1 MKKPIEELDLDF
13 SMDMSGIYVVVD
25 STTNIEIL
33 SPTVIQNDAAAV
45 GAFVKFMEEQKEKK
59 APFSRYVL
67 KSVALYSVID
77 HRIVTGESYDII
89 SDDEDYEE
97 YFKTICDTVYNKEE
111 A

>member
-33 SPTVIQNDAAAV
+33 SPTMIQNDAAAV
-45 GAFVKFMEEQKEKK
+45 GAFVKFMTENIGKK

-67 KSVALYSVID
+67 KNVCAYSVIE
-77 HRIVTGESYDII
+77 HRIVSGESYDII
-89 SDDEDYEE
+89 SDDENFEE
-97 YFKTICDTVYNKEE
+97 YFKQICDTVYNKEE

>member
-33 SPTVIQNDAAAV
+33 NPTMIQNDAAAV
-45 GAFVKFMEEQKEKK
+45 GAFVKFMAEQKAKK

-67 KSVALYSVID
+67 KNVAAYSVIE
-77 HRIVTGESYDII
+77 HRMMSGESYDII

-97 YFKTICDTVYNKEE
+97 YFKQICDTVYNKEE